1 MLNRGVFLMQI
12 LQHDFTQTIIAIL
25 NKYFP
30 GYGDIILNNSQL
42 LQYINI
48 KTKAANRGSKSRASF
63 ANHYAIY
70 VLVEDYLNNEFHIN
84 SGYEDYQGSQYMAL
98 LTRQRELPFGSKLQ
112 NHALNHRLNEEFKRY
127 FHTSPYLPII
137 RDSAI
142 NRYWIN
148 ENLLKIQIDDQI
160 MNIAESIK
168 DIIDA
173 YIQARM
179 NSFNEFM
186 VYCQE
191 MLAIQEQSPETA
203 IEFIKSL
210 LKPNIDARIFE
221 IVSYAILKQYYAEQV
236 IYWGWS
242 QDELNLEHLILYKTG
257 RTNANDG
264 GIDFVMKPLGRFFK
278 LKETI
283 DAGKYFLD
291 IDKVQRYPVTFVI
304 KTEQKPEYLLNKI
317 EEQAKVRYKIKAI
330 VSRYMKCIEE
340 VINIPE
346 LMLRFNQVLEFKR
359 GIQVIEEIVL
369 QNRIEFNMEDEIV
382 NDEE

>member
-1 MLNRGVFLMQI
+1 MQI

-84 SGYEDYQGSQYMAL
+84 SRYEDYQGSQYMAL

-127 FHTSPYLPII
+127 FRTSPYLPII

-148 ENLLKIQIDDQI
+148 ENLLKIQIDDQL
-160 MNIAESIK
+160 MNIAQSIK

-264 GIDFVMKPLGRFFK
+264 GIDFVMKPLGRFFQVT
-278 LKETI
+278 ETI

>member
-1 MLNRGVFLMQI
+1 MQI

-84 SGYEDYQGSQYMAL
+84 SRYEDYQGSQYMAL

-127 FHTSPYLPII
+127 FRTSPYLPII

-148 ENLLKIQIDDQI
+148 ENLLKIQIDDQL
-160 MNIAESIK
+160 MNIAQSIK

-264 GIDFVMKPLGRFFK
+264 GIDFVMKPLGRFFQVT
-278 LKETI
+278 ETI

-369 QNRIEFNMEDEIV
+369 QNRIEFNMEDKIV

>member
-1 MLNRGVFLMQI
+1 MLYRGVFLMQI
-12 LQHDFTQTIIAIL
+12 LQHDFTQTIISIL

-84 SGYEDYQGSQYMAL
+84 NGYEDYQGAQYMAL

-127 FHTSPYLPII
+127 FRTSPYLPII
-137 RDSAI
+137 RDATT

-148 ENLLKIQIDDQI
+148 ENLLKILIDDQLI
-160 MNIAESIK
+160 NLAESIR

-173 YIQARM
+173 YIEARM

-186 VYCQE
+186 IYCQQ
-191 MLAIQEQSPETA
+191 MIAIQEQSPETA
-203 IEFIKSL
+203 IEFIRSL

-242 QDELNLEHLILYKTG
+242 RDELNREHLILYKTG

-264 GIDFVMKPLGRFFK
+264 GIDFVMKPLGRFFQVT
-278 LKETI
+278 ETI

-291 IDKVQRYPVTFVI
+291 IEKVQRYPVTFVI
-304 KTEQKPEYLLNKI
+304 KTEQEPEYLLNKI
-317 EEQAKVRYKIKAI
+317 EEQARIRYKIKTI
-330 VSRYMKCIEE
+330 VMRYMECIEE

-369 QNRIEFNMEDEIV
+369 QNRIEFNIEDEV
-382 NDEE
+382 GADEV